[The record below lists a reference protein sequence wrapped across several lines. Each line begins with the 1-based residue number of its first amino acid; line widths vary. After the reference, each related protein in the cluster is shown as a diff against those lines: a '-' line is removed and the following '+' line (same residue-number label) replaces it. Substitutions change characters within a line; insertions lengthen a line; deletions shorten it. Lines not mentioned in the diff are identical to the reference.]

1 MNALLVAPV
10 VWPLATAAIL
20 VLLQG
25 RLPAQR
31 ALSTASAAAGFTLAA
46 VLLAQVAPRASWSC
60 SSVAGTRRSGS
71 ASSPTTW
78 RRSWCWSTASWR
90 RAVAVYALRDID
102 ADRERLGYHPMFH
115 VLLAGVNGAFLT
127 GDLFNLYV
135 WFELLL
141 IASFVLLTLGN
152 RREQLEG
159 GVKYVAANLVV
170 LHAAADRHRPGLR
183 GHRHPQHGRP
193 GAEAPRCPPA
203 SPPRS
208 RCSSWWRSASRRRS
222 SRCSSGCR
230 PRTTRRPWRSRRCSA
245 AC

>member
-1 MNALLVAPV
+1 M
-10 VWPLATAAIL
+10 L

-31 ALSTASAAAGFTLAA
+31 VLSTASAAAQLVLAA
-46 VLLAQVAPRASWSC
+46 VLLAQVAAEGILVVQFGGWDAPFGISFVADHLAAVMVVNGIMAS
-60 SSVAGTRRSGS
+60 
-71 ASSPTTW
+71 
-78 RRSWCWSTASWR
+78 
-90 RAVAVYALRDID
+90 AVAVYALRDID

-159 GVKYVAANLVV
+159 GVKYVAANLVASM
-170 LHAAADRHRPGLR
+170 LLLTGIGLVY
-183 GHRHPQHGRP
+183 G
-193 GAEAPRCPPA
+193 PPA
-203 SPPRS
+203 RS
-208 RCSSWWRSASRRRS
+208 TWPTWR
-222 SRCSSGCR
+222 
-230 PRTTRRPWRSRRCSA
+230 
-245 AC
+245 